1 MREPLSDELFE
12 VVLKQAVYDADKA
25 DLEELPS
32 DEELN
37 QAYPL
42 PEKAHKEF
50 DRLQKR
56 TRAASAC
63 VQCLSGAWQSS
74 QLQHLQL
81 SLAA

>member
-32 DEELN
+32 DEEMN

-56 TRAASAC
+56 RRAASVC
-63 VQCLSGAWQSS
+63 VQCLSGEWQSLL
-74 QLQHLQL
+74 LQRLL
-81 SLAA
+81 LCSAD